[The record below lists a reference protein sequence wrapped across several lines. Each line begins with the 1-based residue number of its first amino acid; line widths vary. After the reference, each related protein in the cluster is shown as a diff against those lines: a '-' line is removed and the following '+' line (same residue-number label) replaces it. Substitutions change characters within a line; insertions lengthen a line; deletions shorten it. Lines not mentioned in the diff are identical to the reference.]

1 MRIAID
7 IKAFK
12 NGTTGIARYLRSILD
27 HLQKIDTKNEYF
39 LFECWSSDYFP
50 VNKKWKKIYTS
61 WKLPGILWQQFILP
75 FQLRKYNIEVLWA
88 PEQVCPLFFMKGI
101 KIITTVHD
109 IAFIHYPETF
119 QPSTLLI
126 LKHLFPRVITK
137 SNFLVTV
144 SNYITNDMFSTY
156 SKICK
161 NANVIS
167 CTNGKPDWHIPSDYS
182 AENRKDFLLFVG
194 NIEPRKNLFNLVKAL
209 EILCD
214 KGFNV
219 SLHLVGPSGWKNN
232 ELYTYIANSRIKKII
247 HFKGYL
253 PEDDL
258 KNEYLT
264 CKALIYPSLYEG
276 FGLPT
281 LEALCLDCLVL
292 TSKETVMEELAKNC
306 AIYFDPNNSYD
317 IASAIEKIYTA
328 NFNRSNY
335 LIDKESI
342 LKEYSWTKS
351 AQKLLSLFM
360 SN

>member
-7 IKAFK
+7 IKSFK

-27 HLQKIDTKNEYF
+27 CLQKIDTKNEYF

-50 VNKKWKKIYTS
+50 VNKKWKKFYTS

-109 IAFIHYPETF
+109 IAFIHFPETF

-126 LKHLFPRVITK
+126 LKHLFPRVIIK
-137 SNFLVTV
+137 SNFLATV
-144 SNYITNDMFSTY
+144 SNYIKNDMLSTY

-167 CTNGKPDWHIPSDYS
+167 CTNGKPNWHIPSDYS
-182 AENRKDFLLFVG
+182 AENRKDFLLSVG
-194 NIEPRKNLFNLVKAL
+194 NIEPRKNLSNLVKAL
-209 EILCD
+209 EILYD

-219 SLHLVGPSGWKNN
+219 PLHLVGPRGWKNS
-232 ELYTYIANSRIKKII
+232 ELHTYIANSLIKKNI

-276 FGLPT
+276 FGLPI
-281 LEALCLDCLVL
+281 LEALCMDCLVL
-292 TSKETVMEELAKNC
+292 TSKETVMEEIAKNC
-306 AIYFDPNNSYD
+306 AIYFDPNNPND
-317 IASAIEKIYTA
+317 IAKAIKKIYLPD
-328 NFNRSNY
+328 FDRSYY
-335 LIDKESI
+335 LKNNKKVLDN
-342 LKEYSWTKS
+342 YSWNKS
-351 AQKLLSLFM
+351 AQKLLDLFT